1 MHQMNIRKSNENKGL
16 TIAGNIALLMSLL
29 ILLFDHL
36 RYLQTALNLDNPLI
50 PKDLIF
56 YANKN
61 YIIGGIFLV
70 LGIIGLNIFRILK
83 LYLIGLISIILFI
96 IIYFLTINGLFN

>member
-1 MHQMNIRKSNENKGL
+1 MNIRKFNENKNIK
-16 TIAGNIALLMSLL
+16 IATNVALLISLL

-56 YANKN
+56 YANKS
-61 YIIGGIFLV
+61 YIFGGIFV
-70 LGIIGLNIFRILK
+70 ILGITGIIIFRMLK
-83 LYLIGLISIILFI
+83 LNLIGFIFWMLLI
-96 IIYFLTINGLFN
+96 IIYFITINGLFI

>member
-1 MHQMNIRKSNENKGL
+1 MCIRKLNEDKSII
-16 TIAGNIALLMSLL
+16 IAGNVALLMSLI
-29 ILLFDHL
+29 ILFLDHL

-61 YIIGGIFLV
+61 YIFGGIFV
-70 LGIIGLNIFRILK
+70 ILGIIGITIFRMLK
-83 LYLIGLISIILFI
+83 LNLIGLIFWILFLTM
-96 IIYFLTINGLFN
+96 YFLTINGLLI